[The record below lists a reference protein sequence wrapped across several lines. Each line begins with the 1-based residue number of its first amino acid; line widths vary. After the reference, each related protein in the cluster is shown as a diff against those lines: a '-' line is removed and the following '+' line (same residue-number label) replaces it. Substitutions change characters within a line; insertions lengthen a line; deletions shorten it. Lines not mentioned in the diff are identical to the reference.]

1 MGLVVY
7 PPTGSTAY
15 GREMST
21 PPTLL
26 RSMAHLLHQGMQ
38 TSKGAAVVG
47 TYDKIF
53 SFTIFT
59 DISLIFI
66 HAALLGFA
74 ANTQVM

>member
-1 MGLVVY
+1 
-7 PPTGSTAY
+7 
-15 GREMST
+15 
-21 PPTLL
+21 
-26 RSMAHLLHQGMQ
+26 MAHLLHQGMQ